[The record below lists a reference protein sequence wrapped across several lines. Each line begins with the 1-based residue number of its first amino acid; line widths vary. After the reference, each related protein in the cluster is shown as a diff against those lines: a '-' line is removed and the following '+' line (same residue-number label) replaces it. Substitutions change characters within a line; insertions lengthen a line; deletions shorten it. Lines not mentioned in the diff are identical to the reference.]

1 MAAKKLKILFR
12 TYGGKVKNKQT
23 GLGHIFRCINLS
35 YYLKQS
41 ADIHFLVEDYGGVKQ
56 IINDYGFNNFS
67 SLKKNIS
74 LDADLKKTIQYI
86 DKNAID
92 VLIID
97 KHKTEIK
104 YLKELKKIVKTVIIT
119 DLENVNLPV
128 DILVNGYIGLKNQ
141 KYKNKHNSLCLVGPS
156 YQILNQKFSKKS
168 KSVRKKYDI
177 LITFGG
183 LDERGIVN
191 IFLDSL
197 NENVKKLKIKIILG
211 PIANKSKKVLQ
222 FSKKY
227 SKNIEFVH
235 ETKNMYNEILK
246 SKFGFTTGG
255 VTTYEFA
262 SMNVP
267 FAIICDD
274 KHQILTAKEWNKRK
288 AGINLGFLDETTPI
302 KINSVVTDILTKN
315 MNHFFKSNLVDG
327 LGAKRVSVEIFKIAK
342 LKI

>member
-74 LDADLKKTIQYI
+74 LDADLKKTIQY
-86 DKNAID
+86 
-92 VLIID
+92 
-97 KHKTEIK
+97 
-104 YLKELKKIVKTVIIT
+104 IVKTVIIT

-274 KHQILTAKEWNKRK
+274 KHQIPTAKEWNKRK

-302 KINSVVTDILTKN
+302 KINSVVMDILTKN